1 MREYE
6 LTVVYD
12 LAVQEAG
19 GPEASVELLTNVI
32 EARGGKLL
40 KVDHWGRRRMAYPIN
55 KVIDADYI
63 VTRVEFEPSAVA
75 PLEATLGIDE
85 RIFRHLIVRAD
96 ELPLPLPPREPRQQP
111 GFVPQSAPVAPQ
123 EPAAAMPAEAAVT
136 DAVEGGEPSAPPVL
150 KFALLADAPSAP
162 SCASAWIASAVAEP
176 QMETRMDRSCSSRTR
191 GCAVSGAIALR
202 IRNRT
207 PSQMRASDRSLMR
220 FSWAACSPRFNK
232 LPQTCRS

>member
-1 MREYE
+1 MIEDPLREYE

-55 KVIDADYI
+55 RMVDGDYI
-63 VTRVEFEPSAVA
+63 VTRVEFEPNAVA

-111 GFVPQSAPVAPQ
+111 GFAPPPPQQPAAEMPAEPAVVAAAEAD
-123 EPAAAMPAEAAVT
+123 EPAAPPMAEESVAIAPAVEASAEALAA
-136 DAVEGGEPSAPPVL
+136 DGSPEGVAEQAP
-150 KFALLADAPSAP
+150 ADAANTE
-162 SCASAWIASAVAEP
+162 AAEAIAEP
-176 QMETRMDRSCSSRTR
+176 ATEPEPEPE
-191 GCAVSGAIALR
+191 A
-202 IRNRT
+202 
-207 PSQMRASDRSLMR
+207 
-220 FSWAACSPRFNK
+220 
-232 LPQTCRS
+232 

>member
-111 GFVPQSAPVAPQ
+111 GFVPQAAPVAVQ
-123 EPAAAMPAEAAVT
+123 EPAAAVPAEAAVV
-136 DAVEGGEPSAPPVL
+136 DAAQAGEPSAPPIAEAEPSAAAPAVE
-150 KFALLADAPSAP
+150 AAPAPEVSAEPVAETTSVDAPAAEGSPEGVAEQSPADAADT
-162 SCASAWIASAVAEP
+162 AAAEAVVAAEP
-176 QMETRMDRSCSSRTR
+176 DTE
-191 GCAVSGAIALR
+191 
-202 IRNRT
+202 
-207 PSQMRASDRSLMR
+207 
-220 FSWAACSPRFNK
+220 AAPK
-232 LPQTCRS
+232 A

>member
-55 KVIDADYI
+55 RVIDADYI
-63 VTRVEFEPSAVA
+63 VTRVEFEPAAVA

-111 GFVPQSAPVAPQ
+111 GFVAPPAPDLQEEVAATPAEPAEAQVAPVAESEAALAAAPD
-123 EPAAAMPAEAAVT
+123 EAPPPLADSPEAPSAAVEPASAPDTVEDAPPAAAA
-136 DAVEGGEPSAPPVL
+136 
-150 KFALLADAPSAP
+150 APSPTA
-162 SCASAWIASAVAEP
+162 
-176 QMETRMDRSCSSRTR
+176 
-191 GCAVSGAIALR
+191 
-202 IRNRT
+202 
-207 PSQMRASDRSLMR
+207 
-220 FSWAACSPRFNK
+220 
-232 LPQTCRS
+232 

>member
-111 GFVPQSAPVAPQ
+111 GFVPQSAPVAVQ
-123 EPAAAMPAEAAVT
+123 EPAAAVPAEAAV
-136 DAVEGGEPSAPPVL
+136 VEAAQAGEPSAPPIADAEPSAAAPAVE
-150 KFALLADAPSAP
+150 AAPAPEVSAEPVAEAITADAPAAEGSP
-162 SCASAWIASAVAEP
+162 EGVAEQSP
-176 QMETRMDRSCSSRTR
+176 ADAADTAAAE
-191 GCAVSGAIALR
+191 AVV
-202 IRNRT
+202 
-207 PSQMRASDRSLMR
+207 
-220 FSWAACSPRFNK
+220 AAEPDTEAAPK
-232 LPQTCRS
+232 A

>member
-55 KVIDADYI
+55 RVIDADYI

-111 GFVPQSAPVAPQ
+111 GFVAQAAPAAPPESSAATSAETAVADAAEAG
-123 EPAAAMPAEAAVT
+123 EPAAPPVAEAETPVA
-136 DAVEGGEPSAPPVL
+136 EAP
-150 KFALLADAPSAP
+150 
-162 SCASAWIASAVAEP
+162 IAAVAEP
-176 QMETRMDRSCSSRTR
+176 APVAEAVPAATVEASAPEAADEAAVPVETPDADATPD
-191 GCAVSGAIALR
+191 AVAESAPAEAPDKKS
-202 IRNRT
+202 T
-207 PSQMRASDRSLMR
+207 PEA
-220 FSWAACSPRFNK
+220 
-232 LPQTCRS
+232 